1 MRQRRL
7 RLAFLFIC
15 MLPAVGCNKRAE
27 RADVVVVQPE
37 VSPHPAR
44 VGVVTVMFTL
54 EDGTALPVKG
64 AHVRLEADMS
74 HPGMNPVFAEAQRS
88 RIWALSRSQL
98 TLGMAGDWVIL
109 VHGTLG
115 NGTKFERQFAV
126 NVRKNE

>member
-44 VGVVTVMFTL
+44 VGAVTVMFTL
-54 EDGTALPVKG
+54 EDGAALPVKG
-64 AHVRLEADMS
+64 AHVRFEADMS
-74 HPGMNPVFAEAQRS
+74 HPGMNPVFAEAHEAGSGNYQ
-88 RIWALSRSQL
+88 SQL

-109 VHGTLG
+109 VHGTLA
-115 NGTKFERQFAV
+115 NGKKFERQFAV
-126 NVRKNE
+126 NVLKDE